1 MKRILQWIGLVVGIL
16 ALLLII
22 GGITINAR
30 GIPNYEN
37 NAPELSFEY
46 TPERVEK
53 GERIVTMVCAECHR
67 SEKGNVLTGKKL
79 LDIPKAFG
87 TAYSPNITND
97 PENGI
102 GAYTD
107 GEIAYLLRT
116 GIKKDGSYAPLYMP
130 KFPHMS
136 EEDVYSVIAYL
147 RSDARPVQA
156 AQKASIP
163 CQPSFMTKALCNF
176 VFKPLP
182 YPEEPIAT
190 PSPDDKVAMGEYIV
204 HGMVNCYDCHSAD
217 FKTNNPLEPTK
228 SAGYLGGGNVLLDL
242 DGNEILA
249 PNLTPHETGM
259 GEWTEE
265 EFIKAVKQGIKP
277 DGSAVRYPMLKLT
290 ALTDEEA
297 SAVWAYLQ
305 TVPPIDNDV
314 TQQQ

>member
-1 MKRILQWIGLVVGIL
+1 MKRILKWTGLTIGVLIL
-16 ALLLII
+16 FLAI
-22 GGITINAR
+22 GAAVINAR
-30 GIPNYEN
+30 GIPTYEN
-37 NAPELSFEY
+37 NAPELTIDY
-46 TPERVEK
+46 TPERISQ

-79 LDIPKAFG
+79 LDIPKSFG

-97 PENGI
+97 PEYGI

-116 GIKKDGSYAPLYMP
+116 GIKKDGAYAPLYMP

-136 EEDVYSVIAYL
+136 DEDVYSVIAYL
-147 RSDARPVQA
+147 RSDARPV
-156 AQKASIP
+156 KAKQSASVP

-182 YPEEPIAT
+182 YPEETIAP
-190 PSPDDKVAMGEYIV
+190 PSSEDKIAMGEYIV

-217 FKTNNPLEPTK
+217 FKTNNPLEPEK
-228 SAGYLGGGNVLLDL
+228 SAGYLGGGNMLLDL

-249 PNLTPHETGM
+249 PNLTPHATGI

-265 EFIKAVKQGIKP
+265 AFINAVKYGIKP
-277 DGSAVRYPMLKLT
+277 DGSAMRYPMLKLT
-290 ALTDEEA
+290 ALTDAEV

-305 TVPPIDNDV
+305 TVPLIDNDV
-314 TQQQ
+314 TQQ